1 MARVNSFEN
10 KRCTGKLI
18 LNISSDSLSKPFQID
33 DEFILL
39 SQLEDI
45 QSPLNPNQFNY
56 KDYLKKQGIHH
67 QLNAS
72 TEDIIQHKKSSPSLY
87 GIAMKTREHIIQNLS
102 KEQFGKAEFGVIQAL
117 LLGKRDG
124 ISEDTYTNYQD
135 AGAVHILAVSG
146 LHVGVLLL
154 IFQFLLKPLT
164 YLPKG
169 ETIRLVTVVFLLWSY
184 AFLAGLSPSVVRAVT
199 MFSFVAYAQS
209 LKRPTNSFNIIVL
222 SLFFILLIK
231 PLYLFQVGFQM
242 SYAAVFFIVWLYPKL
257 QRFWYP
263 DSYLIQKTWQLLSV
277 SLAAQLGV
285 LPISLY
291 YFHQFPALFFISNLL
306 IIPFLGII
314 LGVGILTMV
323 LSLANLLPKVLV
335 IGYNFMIKTMNSII
349 AWVAHQEG
357 FVLKEIPMDG
367 IQMILFYIMIVSLVL
382 FLSKPRFKLA
392 LILSFGIMGFQLL
405 NIAKEIQIKNQDAY
419 LIPYSS
425 KTSALLHKNHGQL
438 ISYASD
444 SAAVTSIA
452 ANFKIKEQLKEIQ
465 HQSLG
470 NVFDIEKE
478 KIYRVDSFAI
488 FPPNQNVDIL
498 WISQSPKINLERWLD
513 SLQPKKIIADG
524 TNYKSYVARWKAS
537 CMKRKLPFHYTRE
550 KGAYFFDVH

>member
-1 MARVNSFEN
+1 
-10 KRCTGKLI
+10 
-18 LNISSDSLSKPFQID
+18 
-33 DEFILL
+33 
-39 SQLEDI
+39 
-45 QSPLNPNQFNY
+45 
-56 KDYLKKQGIHH
+56 
-67 QLNAS
+67 
-72 TEDIIQHKKSSPSLY
+72 
-87 GIAMKTREHIIQNLS
+87 
-102 KEQFGKAEFGVIQAL
+102 
-117 LLGKRDG
+117 
-124 ISEDTYTNYQD
+124 
-135 AGAVHILAVSG
+135 
-146 LHVGVLLL
+146 
-154 IFQFLLKPLT
+154 
-164 YLPKG
+164 
-169 ETIRLVTVVFLLWSY
+169 
-184 AFLAGLSPSVVRAVT
+184 
-199 MFSFVAYAQS
+199 
-209 LKRPTNSFNIIVL
+209 
-222 SLFFILLIK
+222 
-231 PLYLFQVGFQM
+231 
-242 SYAAVFFIVWLYPKL
+242 
-257 QRFWYP
+257 
-263 DSYLIQKTWQLLSV
+263 LIQKTWQLLSV